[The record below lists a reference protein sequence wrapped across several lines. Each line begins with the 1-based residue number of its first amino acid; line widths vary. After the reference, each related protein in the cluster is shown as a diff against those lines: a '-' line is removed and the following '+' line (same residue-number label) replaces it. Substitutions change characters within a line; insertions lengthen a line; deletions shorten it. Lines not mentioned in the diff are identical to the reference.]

1 MQIMAHR
8 FSKEE
13 LDEQFEEFLK
23 EVCLRA
29 RSHPFSPLKH
39 RRIIEYE
46 IEDAAVLLSYDS
58 RRCFMSGSLQCHSSL
73 AKLNSYYPA
82 VLKLR
87 EQFCD

>member
-1 MQIMAHR
+1 MMAHR

-39 RRIIEYE
+39 RRKIEYE

-58 RRCFMSGSLQCHSSL
+58 CSCLMSGSLQRHNSI
-73 AKLNSYYPA
+73 AKLNSYYSA
-82 VLKLR
+82 VLKSR
-87 EQFCD
+87 EEF